1 MRPTWEE
8 RLRFER
14 YLEEAPGMSLVTPAT
29 AVRSTTTVG
38 GSAAV

>member
-14 YLEEAPGMSLVTPAT
+14 FRQLEEAPGMSLAMPA
-29 AVRSTTTVG
+29 V
-38 GSAAV
+38 